1 MDIDEPLVRALLA
14 EQHPDLAA
22 LPLEHLDA
30 GWDNEVYRLD
40 GRLLVRLP
48 RREEAAPLVEK
59 ELAWLPRI
67 AGLALPLPVPV
78 PQRAGRPGPGYPR
91 PWSIV
96 PWFEGVPADQEKPDP
111 SQTIVLAE
119 FLRALHQ
126 PAPADAP
133 SNPFRG
139 VPLVERAATVQERLA
154 RVLPASNTESD
165 TVVRLWE
172 RAVAAPVSTAAVWL
186 HGDLHPL
193 NLLVRGGAL
202 SAVIDWGDLTG
213 GDPATDLACAWML
226 FDHWADIDEFLDT
239 YGAGPDL
246 VRRAVGWAI
255 VFATMFLDSG
265 LPEPYSRLG
274 KTTLSAVVRYG
285 GGG

>member
-1 MDIDEPLVRALLA
+1 MDIDETLVRTLLA
-14 EQHPDLAA
+14 EQHPDLTA

-40 GRLLVRLP
+40 GRLLARLP

-67 AGLALPLPVPV
+67 AALELPLPIPV
-78 PQRAGRPGPGYPR
+78 PQREGRPGAGYPWH
-91 PWSIV
+91 WSIV
-96 PWFEGVPADQEKPDP
+96 PWFDGVTADQEKPDP
-111 SQTIVLAE
+111 SQTTVLAN

-126 PAPADAP
+126 PAPSDAP
-133 SNPFRG
+133 PNPFRG
-139 VPLVERAATVQERLA
+139 VPLVQRSATVQERLA
-154 RVLPASNTESD
+154 RVLPAANTEPD
-165 TVVRLWE
+165 TVLRLWE
-172 RAVAAPVSTAAVWL
+172 RAVAAPVSTSAVWL
-186 HGDLHPL
+186 HGDLHPR
-193 NLLVRGGAL
+193 NLLAREGAR

-265 LPEPYSRLG
+265 LPEPYPRLG